1 MSPTENFIFANAPEG
16 AVAFATLGDHPPLL
30 GTVTHLEL
38 PDGERLPTFSLWS
51 HECHLPLIELN
62 DEPAT
67 ATRFSLAGFTLTEY
81 MADPHRQ
88 QLAKFYQVA
97 CQRFGWVRDE
107 HATLNVIYRL
117 EQAGIRE
124 IGHDNLRRAMNVAH
138 AATQAVYAYV
148 RQFAKM
154 KLAA

>member
-1 MSPTENFIFANAPEG
+1 MNSTEKTAFALAPEG
-16 AVAFATLGDHPPLL
+16 AVVFATLGDQPPLL
-30 GTVTHLEL
+30 GTVGHVKME
-38 PDGERLPTFSLWS
+38 DGRPQPTFNLWS
-51 HECHLPLIELN
+51 HACRLPRIELS
-62 DEPAT
+62 DTPANS
-67 ATRFSLAGFTLTEY
+67 TRFALAGFTLADY
-81 MADPHRQ
+81 MADPQRR

-117 EQAGIRE
+117 EAAGIHE
-124 IGHDNLRRAMNVAH
+124 IDHDNLRRATTLAH

-148 RQFAKM
+148 RQFAMM